1 MSQYFIYYT
10 ESSVICLII
19 FGIMLGHN
27 LSMVDRSERVVKYD
41 GALVAFMLYFVSDAV
56 WAGIIAGVIPKI
68 PFLVYLVNFT
78 NFVLMAFITFMWFR
92 YVVAVEQIP
101 ERNSKRFISVTLL
114 PLNLSVL
121 IVLVIMI
128 VSPHL
133 LVKSDYS
140 VTMFYSIFQV
150 AIPIIYIFGVLFFVL
165 NRASVEESP
174 AEKKRHLYIGIF
186 PLLVVAGGLIQVL
199 ILPDTPI
206 FCYCCAILMMIFYI
220 QMLESR
226 ISLDPLT
233 GLNNRGQL
241 LRYIA
246 QSTSLFREGKR
257 TYVMMIDVNDFKKIN
272 DTYGH
277 AEGDKALTVI
287 SSSLKKAAGSVSANV
302 FVSRYGGD
310 EFVFIIHSEESDI
323 PEKLVGSIR
332 TYLLEGSKKAG
343 LPNAITVAI
352 GYDELKREGDSFKDC
367 LERADQNCYLDKK
380 NK

>member
-186 PLLVVAGGLIQVL
+186 PLLVVAGGLLQIL